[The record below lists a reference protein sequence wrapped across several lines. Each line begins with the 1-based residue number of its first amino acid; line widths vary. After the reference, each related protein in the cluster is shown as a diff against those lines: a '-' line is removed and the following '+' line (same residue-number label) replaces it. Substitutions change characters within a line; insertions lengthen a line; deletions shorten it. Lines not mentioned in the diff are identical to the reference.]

1 MPFQLCYWE
10 GRRIPDPTD
19 IATGNFQARFM
30 FCEAG
35 AELSLQYHHQ
45 CAAHWAGVQARDL
58 GQIGNVQHGTLSRRI
73 SPYPLKE
80 KHRLTNIGNEELVL
94 IEGQCRE
101 YPGDNSFARLANT
114 YGRV

>member
-1 MPFQLCYWE
+1 
-10 GRRIPDPTD
+10 
-19 IATGNFQARFM
+19 M
-30 FCEAG
+30 FCEDG

-45 CAAHWAGVQARDL
+45 CAAHWAVVQGRGI
-58 GQIGNVQHGTLSRRI
+58 GQIGNVQRGTLSRRI

-94 IEGQCRE
+94 IEAPCRE
-101 YPGDNSFARLANT
+101 YPGENGFVRLANT